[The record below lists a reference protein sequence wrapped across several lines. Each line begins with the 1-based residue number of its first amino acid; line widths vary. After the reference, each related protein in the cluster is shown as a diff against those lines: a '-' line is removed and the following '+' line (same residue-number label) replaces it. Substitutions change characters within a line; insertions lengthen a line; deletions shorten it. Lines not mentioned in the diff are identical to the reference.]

1 MTLTG
6 KELFD
11 VVRNRQ
17 WQRLALA
24 DLDFDEVLGL
34 ANLHWM
40 GGNRA
45 TAAAL
50 YRWQHRRYEKPRGSL
65 PPDAA

>member
-24 DLDFDEVLGL
+24 DLDVWEILLV
-34 ANLHWM
+34 ANH
-40 GGNRA
+40 RDTPPA
-45 TAAAL
+45 TAEAL
-50 YRWQHRRYEKPRGSL
+50 YAYQHRRRYEKPRGSL
-65 PPDAA
+65 PPHAA